1 MSYQPP
7 PPPPGNYPPP
17 PPGGGNYP
25 PPGPPPGGGNYPPPG
40 GGNYPPQGPPP
51 GGGYQQ
57 SPPQGGGY
65 PPAQQQG
72 GYPQQQPGYGQPPPG
87 YPAQPPGGYQQ
98 GYGGPPTVDVGAAFS
113 WAWNKFSKNAGPII
127 IATLI
132 YGAVLGV
139 LGAIFYGILI
149 FAILGSVGSV
159 ASLPTTTDAYG
170 NTIVDP
176 QAAAD
181 AGGLLGGIGIGAFLF
196 IIIAALVMVVVG
208 GAISSAYL
216 GGLLDIAN
224 GTPVEVGSFL
234 KPRSIGSV
242 ILASLII
249 GVVSGISILVIVGP
263 LVVAIFTIFTS
274 VSIVERNLSPIDGI
288 KNSFELV
295 KANFVPVLLTYL
307 LIYVITAVGGALCGI
322 GLLVAWPVAQLLLI
336 YTYRKL
342 SGGQLAPLTP

>member
-17 PPGGGNYP
+17 PPPGPPGGNYP
-25 PPGPPPGGGNYPPPG
+25 PPGPPPGGGYQPPPP
-40 GGNYPPQGPPP
+40 PPQ
-51 GGGYQQ
+51 Q
-57 SPPQGGGY
+57 GGY
-65 PPAQQQG
+65 PPQPQQG

-87 YPAQPPGGYQQ
+87 YPAQPPGGYPQ
-98 GYGGPPTVDVGAAFS
+98 GYGAPPTVDVGAGFS

-132 YGAVLGV
+132 YGAVLAV
-139 LGAIFYGILI
+139 LGAIFWGILT
-149 FAILGSVGSV
+149 FAILGGVGSI

-181 AGGLLGGIGIGAFLF
+181 AGGLLGGIGFGAFLF
-196 IIIAALVMVVVG
+196 IIIASLVMVVVG

-249 GVVSGISILVIVGP
+249 GVVSGISIIVIVGP

-295 KANFVPVLLTYL
+295 KSNFVPVLLTYL
-307 LIYVITAVGGALCGI
+307 LIYVITAVGAALCGV
-322 GLLVAWPVAQLLLI
+322 GLLVAWPVAQLLMI

-342 SGGQLAPLTP
+342 GGGQLAPLTP